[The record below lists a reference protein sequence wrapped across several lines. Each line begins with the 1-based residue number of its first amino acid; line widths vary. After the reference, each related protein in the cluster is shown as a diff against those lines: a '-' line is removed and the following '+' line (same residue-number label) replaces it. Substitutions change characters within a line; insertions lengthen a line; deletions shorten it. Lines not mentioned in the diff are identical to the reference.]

1 MSIDWNEIFE
11 LPAAALVGDRRIPKT
26 VVARQ
31 AELTKREQ
39 KTLDKVKRLSH
50 FATVQKSTTRILP
63 FKDDEHD
70 VESIV
75 FLLCEMSG
83 KSVAFSEVAGLL
95 HRCFPNPTVLL
106 MEGSGAICV
115 STALTRKSLSEKG
128 AAVVEEQRS
137 TGPLDSDDPQ
147 ARAMLKSLAFDRL
160 PQEDL
165 LAYLSELMWR
175 IRLVRASQ
183 TLGFWIMCAKK
194 DKNQLLYLLS
204 ENEQLRQEIAELD
217 QRRRNKDTSLNEQMG
232 LRMKQRELEKRA
244 AGLLEGIKE
253 ICSDGEVF

>member
-1 MSIDWNEIFE
+1 MSMDWNEIFE
-11 LPAAALVGDRRIPKT
+11 LPPAALAEGRRIPKT

-83 KSVAFSEVAGLL
+83 KSAAFSEAAGLL
-95 HRCFPNPTVLL
+95 HKCFPNPTVLL
-106 MEGSGAICV
+106 MEGSGAIFV
-115 STALTRKSLSEKG
+115 SAALTRKSLAEKG
-128 AAVVEEQRS
+128 AVVVEEQRS
-137 TGPLDSDDPQ
+137 TGPLDPNDPQ
-147 ARAMLKSLAFDRL
+147 TRAMLEGLSFGEL

-165 LAYLSELMWR
+165 LAYLREMMWR
-175 IRLVRASQ
+175 IRLVRASR
-183 TLGFWIMCAKK
+183 TLGFYPGCGER
-194 DKNQLLYLLS
+194 DKESLIRLLAEVERLGREAS
-204 ENEQLRQEIAELD
+204 ELAQTRRDREL
-217 QRRRNKDTSLNEQMG
+217 SLNEQMR
-232 LRMKQRELEKRA
+232 LRVRLKDVESRRDQA
-244 AGLLEGIKE
+244 VAGIKE
-253 ICSDGEVF
+253 LCGGRD